1 MENRRIAMFGLKHN
15 RRSQSFLEYAMLII
29 VIAVAVVAMQ
39 QYIMRSVN
47 ARLKQTQVELDETKR

>member
-1 MENRRIAMFGLKHN
+1 MFNISHN

-47 ARLKQTQVELDETKR
+47 ARLKQTQVELDESKR

>member
-1 MENRRIAMFGLKHN
+1 MVRTLQNRRA
-15 RRSQSFLEYAMLII
+15 QSFLEYAMLVI

>member
-1 MENRRIAMFGLKHN
+1 MFRIAQNRRA
-15 RRSQSFLEYAMLII
+15 QSFLEYAMLVI

-47 ARLKQTQVELDETKR
+47 ARLKQVQVELDETKR